1 MLKTEGKSYVTI
13 SGKVIA
19 EKSLRRACNC
29 RKKCY
34 EQLSDDVRLV
44 IFKHFYSLS
53 QSGQNQFLANN
64 VEESEKKVQRIRGI
78 RKNRSR
84 RKYTRNYFLFENQN
98 RIEVCQTM
106 FLNTLN
112 VSLKKVRVI
121 VEKKRN
127 SSAGICVE
135 DGRGKHQN
143 HPIIPQAEKD
153 FIKEH
158 IQMFPTYSSHYSRE
172 QTEKRYLSSDLSIS
186 VMYKLYR
193 VTVQKNFCRRV

>member
-121 VEKKRN
+121 VEKKTKLISWN
-127 SSAGICVE
+127 LC
-135 DGRGKHQN
+135 RGWQGKTSKPSNNTTSRKGFHKGAY
-143 HPIIPQAEKD
+143 PD
-153 FIKEH
+153 V
-158 IQMFPTYSSHYSRE
+158 SHL
-172 QTEKRYLSSDLSIS
+172 Q
-186 VMYKLYR
+186 
-193 VTVQKNFCRRV
+193 